1 MLFSKFDCS
10 LDFCSMIGES
20 MPKGNRRWY
29 AARFSRTIAVITLL
43 INLMNH
49 AYSFSCWIAACCDH
63 LISCGRLGFLEAS
76 DSRIAPVWLY
86 WLTLYR
92 GLALFVA
99 ILLECVETSLTASV
113 FSIDGGRGFTRRV
126 TFLLDPRHFNQ
137 WYLGWGRVYHEPL
150 YVVCAAIGMADFR
163 TATDSCL
170 LAFTA
175 RGGRGALLVGMEWHL
190 AICRESVVVFSGLML
205 FGAAL

>member
-1 MLFSKFDCS
+1 M
-10 LDFCSMIGES
+10 
-20 MPKGNRRWY
+20 RT
-29 AARFSRTIAVITLL
+29 RFPAELLLVVTTLL
-43 INLMNH
+43 
-49 AYSFSCWIAACCDH
+49 AAEA
-63 LISCGRLGFLEAS
+63 GFLEAS

-137 WYLGWGRVYHEPL
+137 
-150 YVVCAAIGMADFR
+150 
-163 TATDSCL
+163 
-170 LAFTA
+170 
-175 RGGRGALLVGMEWHL
+175 
-190 AICRESVVVFSGLML
+190 
-205 FGAAL
+205 